1 MRLKPVQ
8 NYTDASLKGRVPGE
22 LHAALT
28 AYTSYYHETTGQRIE
43 LWALVIQ
50 MLERFIATDREFHA
64 WRRRTPRGPGSGSK
78 TS

>member
-28 AYTSYYHETTGQRIE
+28 VYTSYYHETTGQRIE

-64 WRRRTPRGPGSGSK
+64 WRRRTQNGPGSGSK

>member
-28 AYTSYYHETTGQRIE
+28 ANTTYYHETTGQPIE

-64 WRRRTPRGPGSGSK
+64 WRRRTQNGPSARPK